1 MGGNQSSFLK
11 RLLKLVRISPMQ
23 ISPRAYV
30 SSWEAHHAISVFGR
44 DEFEVS
50 FGGLDRVSSA
60 ELGTVLEGSRS
71 QGS

>member
-1 MGGNQSSFLK
+1 
-11 RLLKLVRISPMQ
+11 MQ

-71 QGS
+71 QGP